1 MFRVAV
7 NTKEIDGLAVRLAR
21 RSSDLSEAMTE
32 IAGIMLDAVEENF
45 EKEGRPETW
54 TPLAD
59 VTVEDRR
66 EKGFGPEH
74 PILQRTGT
82 LAASVQAESGRNEAT
97 VSTNLRYAAIQ
108 HLGGEAGRGKSV
120 TIPPRPFLVL
130 APEDEDEIA
139 DVLRRL
145 IDKDLSTP

>member
-1 MFRVAV
+1 M
-7 NTKEIDGLAVRLAR
+7 
-21 RSSDLSEAMTE
+21 
-32 IAGIMLDAVEENF
+32 EENF

-82 LAASVQAESGRNEAT
+82 LAASVQAESNRNEAT

-108 HLGGEAGRGKSV
+108 HFGGEAGKGKKV
-120 TIPPRPFLVL
+120 KIPPRPFLVL
-130 APEDEDEIA
+130 TPEDEIA
-139 DVLRRL
+139 GVLGKL
-145 IDKDLSTP
+145 LDKDLSSR

>member
-7 NTKEIDGLAVRLAR
+7 NTKEIDGLAVRLAK

-32 IAGIMLDAVEENF
+32 IAGVMLDAVEQNF
-45 EKEGRPETW
+45 EQEGRPETW

-82 LAASVQAESGRNEAT
+82 LAASVQAESSRDEAT
-97 VSTNLRYAAIQ
+97 VSTTR
-108 HLGGEAGRGKSV
+108 KSGCPSRWMR
-120 TIPPRPFLVL
+120 I
-130 APEDEDEIA
+130 
-139 DVLRRL
+139 
-145 IDKDLSTP
+145 STPRAKRRD

>member
-1 MFRVAV
+1 MG
-7 NTKEIDGLAVRLAR
+7 D
-21 RSSDLSEAMTE
+21 AMTE

-82 LAASVQAESGRNEAT
+82 LAASVQAESNREEAT

-108 HLGGEAGRGKSV
+108 HFGGEAGKGKKV
-120 TIPPRPFLVL
+120 KIPPRPFLVL

-139 DVLRRL
+139 GVLRKL
-145 IDKDLSTP
+145 LDKDLSARS